1 MRFKG
6 KIASWNDNKGYGF
19 ITPLAGGKQIFVHI
33 NAFGNRARRPELNE
47 VVTYA
52 MSKDKQ
58 GRPCAANATL
68 AGDKLVRKSARKTN
82 KRLVH
87 FALLFLAGVA
97 GAVMAGKLPLAVL
110 VAYAALSIVTF
121 IAYALDKSAARH
133 GRWRTPE
140 STLLMLGLAGGWP
153 GALIAQQTLRHKSK
167 KTSFIVALW
176 ATVLV
181 NGIALAWATT
191 PDGLV
196 AVQGLLS

>member
-176 ATVLV
+176 VTVLV